1 MDGWRAGRLLRLRRE
16 AEAHDPEAVRRWGGG
31 EGGSMENSPLGW
43 KRGVRLKKI
52 KSCDLVPIPECVNLD
67 SYITVSLFW

>member
-31 EGGSMENSPLGW
+31 EGGSMANSPLGW
-43 KRGVRLKKI
+43 KR
-52 KSCDLVPIPECVNLD
+52 P
-67 SYITVSLFW
+67 